1 MGVSK
6 NFVVKNGIEVS
17 DDLIFADPTLDR
29 VGIGKTD
36 PSYKLDVSGDVGV
49 TTLNV
54 SQKLSISGPFEI
66 NGSLGNSGQ
75 FPVSTGS
82 SIVWKDVPGQRNLF
96 TFTATV
102 NQTTFDATYN
112 PTSGVDVFVNGTR
125 LSSSEYTATD
135 GSTVVLIVPCFGGE
149 NIDIVAYSVFGS
161 SPPGITV
168 QENSNIVGNLL
179 GINNINFVGFNTI
192 GVTANGI
199 GITVYSAPVTITVS
213 GSTLVFTVAGIG
225 STSLNLA

>member
-29 VGIGKTD
+29 VGIGKTN
-36 PSYKLDVSGDVGV
+36 PLYKLDVSGEVGV

-54 SQKLSISGPFEI
+54 GQKLSISGPFEI

-82 SIVWKDVPGQRNLF
+82 SIIWKDVPGQRNLS
-96 TFTATV
+96 TITAAV
-102 NQTTFDATYN
+102 NQTTFNVIYN
-112 PTSGVDVFVNGTR
+112 PSSGVDLFVNGTR
-125 LSSSEYTATD
+125 LSPSEYTAND
-135 GSTVVLIVPCFGGE
+135 GSTVILNVPCFGGE
-149 NIDIVAYSVFGS
+149 NIDIVAYSVFGTS
-161 SPPGITV
+161 SPGITV

-192 GVTANGI
+192 GVTENGI

-213 GSTLVFTVAGIG
+213 GSTLIFTVAGIG
-225 STSLNLA
+225 STTLNLA